1 MNNYREK
8 YLKYKYKYINN
19 IKGGTPFQRDS
30 VLDNNLYDDKIE
42 EKTLYGSKLLQIS
55 IANSTNK
62 YGVVDM
68 IKTTTENTEKENKKG
83 KEQKKE
89 TDQVKEKYQVKETEQ
104 KKETETEQ
112 VKKEQETKEKKRK
125 QLEYQ
130 QTMLARIIQEKQKNA
145 KDRDI
150 IERTKQTKETHPT
163 GIIPRRMPVK
173 GPVIEYDESEA
184 ETETET
190 ASSTDDILELGMST
204 FTSRNK
210 PILDKIFK
218 LLQLGQLFD
227 VNINVIL
234 TSKLSIMN
242 EYKRHVSNLQLNE
255 LNQRYYIKY
264 LTDRLKVIWNGDTD
278 KQEQALDLL
287 KKIKVNSGERSSDGN
302 KAGVDFN
309 F

>member
-62 YGVVDM
+62 YGVEDM

-104 KKETETEQ
+104 KKETETETETEQKKEKYQVKETEQKKETETEQ

-125 QLEYQ
+125 Q
-130 QTMLARIIQEKQKNA
+130 
-145 KDRDI
+145 
-150 IERTKQTKETHPT
+150 IE
-163 GIIPRRMPVK
+163 
-173 GPVIEYDESEA
+173 
-184 ETETET
+184 
-190 ASSTDDILELGMST
+190 
-204 FTSRNK
+204 
-210 PILDKIFK
+210 
-218 LLQLGQLFD
+218 
-227 VNINVIL
+227 
-234 TSKLSIMN
+234 
-242 EYKRHVSNLQLNE
+242 
-255 LNQRYYIKY
+255 
-264 LTDRLKVIWNGDTD
+264 
-278 KQEQALDLL
+278 
-287 KKIKVNSGERSSDGN
+287 
-302 KAGVDFN
+302 
-309 F
+309 